1 MAYRG
6 FNRCVNLNR
15 LNNRGFHINQLGL
28 ALHLELGLGLGGSEG
43 FLLYRNGDGFH
54 NLGGGSHN
62 FLHVLHGG
70 YRINSINRS
79 QQPIREQLTS
89 DGLRN
94 LITPIALILL
104 DHNLL
109 LGICIE
115 DLDGNALSHGNRR
128 KICMSTRPRPIGRRA
143 RKQKKRK
150 KKARRG
156 VEPQTRNRQE
166 QTRMTLKVE
175 KKKHLRRFPG
185 SPRHPRPGTNPQ
197 RGSDPQDPNPLPQTH
212 QRCHPRHHR

>member
-79 QQPIREQLTS
+79 QQLIREQLTS

-150 KKARRG
+150 KGEARRRTPNQKQARTD
-156 VEPQTRNRQE
+156 EDDPKSRQKTTLTAISWITEASASRDKSSTR
-166 QTRMTLKVE
+166 V
-175 KKKHLRRFPG
+175 
-185 SPRHPRPGTNPQ
+185 
-197 RGSDPQDPNPLPQTH
+197 
-212 QRCHPRHHR
+212 